1 MLTHEKKNTN
11 AKVKSILELFYK
23 WEKSTPNTVYLR
35 QPIRGQWIEYT
46 WREVGNQARKMATAL
61 QNMGVT
67 KGTPVGLVSKNSA
80 HWIMCD
86 LAILMAGGVS
96 VPFYPTLDA
105 EKIKQVLDLSG
116 AKILFVGKLDDW
128 KSMKDGIGKDIT
140 CIAFPESP
148 SENEAGFLK
157 WNELCAKNPAKVDNY
172 MPHIDDLCTIIYTS
186 GTTGVPK
193 GVMHSYYTMMSP
205 VDSSYSVLHVGSD
218 GSNRF
223 ISYLPLCHIA
233 ERSVVE
239 SASIFSGGTVYFV
252 ESLDTFKDNLAYT
265 RPTHF
270 LAVPRIWTK
279 FQQGILE
286 KLPQKRLNFLLK
298 IPIISGIIK
307 NKIKKGLGLD
317 KAKVCITG
325 AAPMPISTIE
335 WFKKIGINI
344 QDAYGMTENTGCC
357 SVAREQNILK
367 QGTQN
372 LPDCEIKIDPSTQ
385 EVLMKSDWIMLGYY
399 NEPTI
404 TANTIKDGWLHT
416 GDMGEYKDGTL
427 RITGRVKDQF
437 KTSKGEFVVPVPI
450 ESKISENTLIEQVCL
465 VGRGLAQPVA
475 LVVLSEIGKKSPK
488 EQVENSFKET
498 LKSVNVQVQNW
509 EKVDKFIIS
518 KNAWTIEN
526 GILTPT
532 LKIKRNVLED
542 VFGSRLEKWASEKEL
557 VIWE

>member
-1 MLTHEKKNTN
+1 MLTHEKKNTH

-23 WEKSTPNTVYLR
+23 WEKNTPNNIYLR
-35 QPIRGQWIEYT
+35 QPIRGQWVEYT

-67 KGTPVGLVSKNSA
+67 KGTPVGLVSKNCA
-80 HWIMCD
+80 HWIIAD
-86 LAILMAGGVS
+86 LSILMTGAVS

-105 EKIKQVLDLSG
+105 EKIKQVIDLSG
-116 AKILFVGKLDDW
+116 VKTIFVGKLDDW
-128 KSMKDGIGKDIT
+128 KSMKGGISDDMT
-140 CIAFPESP
+140 RIAFPESP
-148 SENEAGFLK
+148 AENDNGFLK

-193 GVMHSYYTMMSP
+193 GVMHSFYTMMSP
-205 VDSSYSVLHVGSD
+205 VDSSFDVLHVGSD
-218 GSNRF
+218 TVNRF

-239 SASIFSGGTVYFV
+239 SASIFSGGTVFFV
-252 ESLDTFKDNLAYT
+252 ESLDTFKDNLVHA

-286 KLPQKRLNFLLK
+286 KMPQSRLNFLLK
-298 IPIISGIIK
+298 IPFISGIVK

-325 AAPMPISTIE
+325 AAPIPISLIE
-335 WFKKIGINI
+335 WFKKVGIVI
-344 QDAYGMTENTGCC
+344 RDAYGMTENTGCC
-357 SVAREQNILK
+357 SVAYEGQTHK

-372 LPDCEIKIDPSTQ
+372 LPDCKIKIDPNTQ
-385 EVLMKSDWIMLGYY
+385 EVLMKADWVMLGYY
-399 NEPTI
+399 NEPEI
-404 TANTIKDGWLHT
+404 TANTVKDGWLHT

-465 VGRGLAQPVA
+465 VGRGLGQPVA
-475 LVVLSEIGKKSPK
+475 LVVLSEIGKKTNK
-488 EQVENSFKET
+488 EELAQVFKET
-498 LKSVNVQVQNW
+498 LKNVNKDANNW

-518 KNAWTIEN
+518 KDAWTIEN

-542 VFGSRLEKWASEKEL
+542 VFGGRLEKWAQEKEAVL
-557 VIWE
+557 WE